1 MKSGLRKYKQKGWTA
16 LTDEL
21 LQLQTRETFG
31 PIRAEYMTE
40 EEKKDVLEILMFLK
54 EECDGTIKAC
64 GFPDGANSA
73 KSTTM

>member
-1 MKSGLRKYKQKGWTA
+1 
-16 LTDEL
+16 
-21 LQLQTRETFG
+21 
-31 PIRAEYMTE
+31 MTE